1 VALIAPVT
9 LSAQSVPQGALQLQ
23 SLDYLAGY
31 TAPDPPPAATP
42 GSPVSLPIGAQGLPG
57 QQEAPH
63 WLRSHFARA
72 GWPPGNIGIYVL
84 HASPGAAIYLNGSFI
99 GATGGFGDP
108 QTDTWNYPMF
118 LILPAAALHTEDNEL
133 LIELAPQN
141 SGNRRLDAV
150 LIGPESELFPL
161 YQRALWVR
169 VLGVEIVCA
178 SVGLV
183 GLFAVVLWIR
193 QRGDAVFGLFAL
205 TCLLWILLNTRFFVA
220 NAWMPRVL
228 FDSLTDI
235 ALFWMA
241 AALFTLCF
249 RILDSPLRRI
259 EIALFCYALLMT
271 VLTLTAVPYALV
283 IVRTGSGILLGFASL
298 FLLFLTWRVSQFGS
312 VLGWLLWLAALGSCY
327 SAGHDYLQQ
336 LQIIP
341 GGSAYLMPYSALSYA
356 ITIGWLLIDRFVRTQ
371 KAYERLN
378 QELESRLQLREAE
391 LGAQYSQMALLER
404 DQTIAAERERILRD
418 MHDGLG
424 LQLISS
430 LRLVEKGNLSR
441 DQTKELLEEAID
453 EMRIAIDSAKP
464 TGSDLLVML
473 GNLRY
478 RLEPRLASA
487 GIVLE
492 WAIGDNANPDFLTS
506 AQVTELTR
514 IVQEAFANAIK
525 HSGASRM
532 RLSVDCPATHRLSL
546 VIEDNGHGFD
556 VQAASRG
563 EGLQS
568 IRKRAARIGAELLME
583 SSAGRTAITIG
594 LAVPA

>member
-1 VALIAPVT
+1 
-9 LSAQSVPQGALQLQ
+9 
-23 SLDYLAGY
+23 
-31 TAPDPPPAATP
+31 
-42 GSPVSLPIGAQGLPG
+42 
-57 QQEAPH
+57 
-63 WLRSHFARA
+63 
-72 GWPPGNIGIYVL
+72 
-84 HASPGAAIYLNGSFI
+84 
-99 GATGGFGDP
+99 
-108 QTDTWNYPMF
+108 
-118 LILPAAALHTEDNEL
+118 
-133 LIELAPQN
+133 
-141 SGNRRLDAV
+141 
-150 LIGPESELFPL
+150 
-161 YQRALWVR
+161 
-169 VLGVEIVCA
+169 
-178 SVGLV
+178 
-183 GLFAVVLWIR
+183 
-193 QRGDAVFGLFAL
+193 
-205 TCLLWILLNTRFFVA
+205 
-220 NAWMPRVL
+220 
-228 FDSLTDI
+228 
-235 ALFWMA
+235 
-241 AALFTLCF
+241 
-249 RILDSPLRRI
+249 
-259 EIALFCYALLMT
+259 
-271 VLTLTAVPYALV
+271 
-283 IVRTGSGILLGFASL
+283 
-298 FLLFLTWRVSQFGS
+298 
-312 VLGWLLWLAALGSCY
+312 
-327 SAGHDYLQQ
+327 
-336 LQIIP
+336 
-341 GGSAYLMPYSALSYA
+341 
-356 ITIGWLLIDRFVRTQ
+356 
-371 KAYERLN
+371 
-378 QELESRLQLREAE
+378 
-391 LGAQYSQMALLER
+391 MALLER